1 MTKNA
6 TVPLLLSALLWGC
19 GSPTTLSQGRALMEK
34 GRLEEACAGLE
45 QLVVSAPDRGEWL
58 DAIRSWVDCLS
69 RAGELRR
76 APSIIARLPERGPR
90 LYGRALVELARS
102 PAGLPRAVE
111 LLARAEKSWPDE
123 AEIPYRAGVLL
134 LADDQAAAALPLL
147 ERAARQRDSAADAV
161 ARAHALLD
169 LGRTPEALAQ
179 IRRVVGLGPTAKDL
193 RRGRAL
199 IQRIARRTRT
209 VPDAA
214 RERYRE
220 ALDLLQRRDLAG
232 QCVRKVEEILLD
244 HPRLAAAHTLLGLAH
259 LRLGNAAEAVVALRR
274 AHELNPLDATNP
286 LYLAV
291 IYNKRGQ
298 AERSIKLFR
307 RALELDPFLLGAAR
321 ELGQL
326 LLRQGRG
333 REAAE
338 VLDRVV
344 LLDGSSASGRR
355 MAGRAHMAAGAL
367 RRAERYFAKLWEKD
381 RDDFE
386 LNLRLG
392 QLLVRRA
399 REERRPELLERARKH
414 ARRAA
419 AVRPS
424 DPEVEELRAQ
434 LAQAQRGT
442 GRPAGEGK

>member
-1 MTKNA
+1 MGKA
-6 TVPLLLSALLWGC
+6 LWLLSTLLGAC
-19 GSPTTLSQGRALMEK
+19 AAPVTLSQGRALMK
-34 GRLEEACAGLE
+34 RGRLEQACGGLE
-45 QLVVSAPDRGEWL
+45 RLVVGAPDRGEHL
-58 DAIRSWVDCLS
+58 AAIRSWVDCLS

-76 APSIIARLPERGPR
+76 APPILAGLPEGPR
-90 LYGRALVELARS
+90 LYGRALLEVGRS
-102 PAGLPRAVE
+102 PARVPRAVK
-111 LLARAEKSWPDE
+111 LLARASRRWPDE

-134 LADDQAAAALPLL
+134 LADDQARAALPLL
-147 ERAARQRDSAADAV
+147 ARAARLRDSAADAV

-169 LGRTPEALAQ
+169 LGRTAEALAQ
-179 IRRVVGLGPTAKDL
+179 VRRVVVLRPTASDL
-193 RRGRAL
+193 ARGRAL
-199 IQRIARRTRT
+199 IQRIARRTRV
-209 VPDAA
+209 VPESA

-232 QCVRKVEEILLD
+232 RCVREVEGILLD

-291 IYNKRGQ
+291 IYSRRGQ
-298 AERSIKLFR
+298 AERGIELYRS
-307 RALELDPFLLGAAR
+307 ALELDPFLLGAAR

-333 REAAE
+333 REAAA

-344 LLDGSSASGRR
+344 LLDGSSESGRR
-355 MAGRAHMAAGAL
+355 LAGRAHMAAGAL
-367 RRAERYFAKLWEKD
+367 RRAERYFAELWEKD

-399 REERRPELLERARKH
+399 REERRPGLLDRARRH
-414 ARRAA
+414 LRRAA
-419 AVRPS
+419 AARPT

-434 LAQAQRGT
+434 LAGADGEK
-442 GRPAGEGK
+442 RP